1 MSEIIFGF
9 DQDKVVNLQPVD
21 KGWIY
26 HKVMIEGLAMLYAIK
41 RLYDAYD
48 KDKDGYIIMYHADIY
63 KVMPILDRLT
73 SAASKT
79 LLNTLIAFGL
89 IEIEKVHYNIWNW
102 IIRVRPGSNFN
113 SILTDIPSNGHSRT

>member
-9 DQDKVVNLQPVD
+9 DQNKVVNLQPVD
-21 KGWIY
+21 KEWIY
-26 HKVMIEGLAMLYAIK
+26 RKVTIEGLAMLSAIK

-48 KDKDGYIIMYHADIY
+48 KDKDGYITIHHADIY
-63 KVMPILDRLT
+63 KVMPILGRLT

-89 IEIEKVHYNIWNW
+89 IEIEKVHYNIWDW

-113 SILTDIPSNGHSRT
+113 SILPDIPSNGVS

>member
-9 DQDKVVNLQPVD
+9 DQNKVVNLQPIS

-26 HKVMIEGLAMLYAIK
+26 RKVDIDGLAMLYVIK

-48 KDKDGYIIMYHADIY
+48 KDKDGYITMCHADIY
-63 KVMPILDRLT
+63 KIMPILGRLT
-73 SAASKT
+73 SAVSKT

-89 IEIEKVHYNIWNW
+89 IEVEKVHYNIWNW

-113 SILTDIPSNGHSRT
+113 SILPDIPSNGVS

>member
-9 DQDKVVNLQPVD
+9 DQDKVVNLQPI
-21 KGWIY
+21 GNGYIY
-26 HKVMIEGLAMLYAIK
+26 RNVTIEVLAMLYAIK

-48 KDKDGYIIMYHADIY
+48 KEKDGYMTIHHADIY
-63 KVMPILDRLT
+63 KVMPILGRLT

-89 IEIEKVHYNIWNW
+89 IEIEKVHYNIWDW
-102 IIRVRPGSNFN
+102 IIRVRLGRNFN
-113 SILTDIPSNGHSRT
+113 SILPDIPSNGA

>member
-21 KGWIY
+21 KEWIY
-26 HKVMIEGLAMLYAIK
+26 RNVTIEGLAMLYAMK
-41 RLYDAYD
+41 RLYYIYD
-48 KDKDGYIIMYHADIY
+48 KDKDGYMTIHHADIY
-63 KVMPILDRLT
+63 KIMPILVRLT

-89 IEIEKVHYNIWNW
+89 I
-102 IIRVRPGSNFN
+102 
-113 SILTDIPSNGHSRT
+113 DI

>member
-21 KGWIY
+21 KEWIY
-26 HKVMIEGLAMLYAIK
+26 RNVTIEGLAMLYAMK
-41 RLYDAYD
+41 RLYYIYD
-48 KDKDGYIIMYHADIY
+48 KDKDGYMTIHHADIY
-63 KVMPILDRLT
+63 KIMPILGRLT

-89 IEIEKVHYNIWNW
+89 IDIEKVHYNIWDW
-102 IIRVRPGSNFN
+102 AIRVRPGSNFN
-113 SILTDIPSNGHSRT
+113 SILPDIPSNGA

>member
-9 DQDKVVNLQPVD
+9 DQNKVVNLQPID

-26 HKVMIEGLAMLYAIK
+26 RKVTIEGLAMLYAIK

-48 KDKDGYIIMYHADIY
+48 KDKDGYITMYHADIY

-73 SAASKT
+73 SAASKKF
-79 LLNTLIAFGL
+79 LNTLIAFGL

-102 IIRVRPGSNFN
+102 IIRIRLGRNFN
-113 SILTDIPSNGHSRT
+113 NILPDIPSNGA